1 MRRQLL
7 LALASLASLAA
18 PATARDDYAYGP
30 APEWARYQDVAE
42 RAVRKQLE
50 DPKIQ
55 KRYPG
60 ISSWSIEWPNGYIR
74 YRWDHKGDFPG
85 YMTCGRLRA
94 PASSEARYRLASFI
108 VVVDRDVAKTVDIS
122 GPESNS
128 LVNVTCENMVRKG
141 EIPPATLM
149 AETPDT
155 AIAALGLT
163 IRSMVEGAYVVAV
176 TPDGVARRAG
186 LVPGMVIIRANGIAL
201 AGMGTM
207 VAKLLG
213 SDTARLDLETV
224 TGEHILMTRP

>member
-1 MRRQLL
+1 MRGQLL
-7 LALASLASLAA
+7 FALASFASLAA
-18 PATARDDYAYGP
+18 PATAKDDYAYGP
-30 APEWARYQDVAE
+30 APDWTRYREVAE
-42 RAVRKQLE
+42 RAVRERLE

-55 KRYPG
+55 KRYPAIPG
-60 ISSWSIEWPNGYIR
+60 WSIEWPNGYIR

-108 VVVDRDVAKTVDIS
+108 VVVDRDVATTVDIS

-128 LVNVTCENMVRKG
+128 LVNMTCESMVRRG
-141 EIPPATLM
+141 EMPPATLM

-163 IRSMVEGAYVVAV
+163 VRSMAEGAYVVAV

-186 LVPGMVIIRANGIAL
+186 LVPGMVIVRANGIAL
-201 AGMGTM
+201 AGMGTT

-213 SDTARLDLETV
+213 SDTAKLDLETV
-224 TGEHILMTRP
+224 TGEHVMVTRP